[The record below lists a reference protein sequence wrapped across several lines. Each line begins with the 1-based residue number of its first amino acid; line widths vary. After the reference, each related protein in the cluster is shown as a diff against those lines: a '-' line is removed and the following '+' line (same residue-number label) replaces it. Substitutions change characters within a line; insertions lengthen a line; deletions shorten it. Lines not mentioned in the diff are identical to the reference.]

1 MRWKFLTESYK
12 GRGLCFN
19 PFFHCQLIFNYRRGP
34 SIVQKWRNGKIM
46 TKIINF
52 WQRIFY
58 TEKPNFSPNH
68 YQILKNTCLKQHK
81 KLLHGYSKEFFCL
94 CCYSN
99 GAHYHLICILS
110 SPYSY
115 LSRPREAQAEIM
127 PKTELKVCRIE
138 MDRVQTRKPSDFF
151 YFFLKSDR
159 LVSLSLRKKG

>member
-1 MRWKFLTESYK
+1 MTFSY
-12 GRGLCFN
+12 
-19 PFFHCQLIFNYRRGP
+19 
-34 SIVQKWRNGKIM
+34 
-46 TKIINF
+46 F
-52 WQRIFY
+52 WQQIFY
-58 TEKPNFSPNH
+58 REKPNFSPNH

-81 KLLHGYSKEFFCL
+81 KLLHKYSKKFFCL

-151 YFFLKSDR
+151 YFLHQKWQVGITFTEWKR
-159 LVSLSLRKKG
+159 VSSPLRCVIPYFKRKF